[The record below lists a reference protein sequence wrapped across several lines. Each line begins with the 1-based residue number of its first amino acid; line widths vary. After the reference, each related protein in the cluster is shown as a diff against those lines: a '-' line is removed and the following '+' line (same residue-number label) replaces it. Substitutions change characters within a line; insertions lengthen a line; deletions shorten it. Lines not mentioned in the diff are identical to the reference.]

1 MQRRLFL
8 SHITKALGTTATLSA
23 FPALA
28 DSPELDFLAQDALST
43 DEDFWAQVK
52 QAYTVSSN
60 IINLNNGGVS
70 PQPKVVQE
78 TFEHYNRM
86 SNEAPSYY
94 MWRIL
99 DQGREALRSSLA
111 ELAGCSADEISIN
124 RNATEA
130 LDTVI
135 FGLKLKKGDEVV
147 LTKQDYPNMLNAWK
161 WREKRDEI
169 KLKYINLE
177 LPSEDENYLV
187 KAFTEQFTPKTKVV
201 HITHIINWNGQILPV
216 KKIAAEARKRNIL
229 VMVDGAHTF
238 AHLDFKIP
246 DLDCDFFGTSL
257 HKWLCAPFGNGLLY
271 IRKPLIASIAPMF
284 PGNEPE
290 SDDIRK
296 FEALGTRS
304 FPTEMATGKAI
315 DFHLGIGSKRK
326 MERLHYLKNYWAEK
340 ANEIPAVKVHTSLK
354 PEWACALSIFSV
366 QGKKPQEI
374 EQFLFKEKGIHTVA
388 IEWENISGVRVT
400 PHVYT
405 SLYDLDKLV
414 DGIRKL
420 AKT

>member
-8 SHITKALGTTATLSA
+8 NHLTKALGTSAALSA

-28 DSPELDFLAQDALST
+28 DSTELDFLSEDAQAT

-78 TFEHYNRM
+78 NFEHYNRL

-169 KLKYINLE
+169 KLKFINLE
-177 LPSEDENYLV
+177 LPSEDEDYLV
-187 KAFTEQFTPKTKVV
+187 KAFTDQFTSRTKVV

-229 VMVDGAHTF
+229 VLVDGAHTF

-304 FPTEMATGKAI
+304 FPTEMATGKAL
-315 DFHLGIGSKRK
+315 DFHLGIGSRRK
-326 MERLHYLKNYWAEK
+326 MERLHYLKNYWAAK
-340 ANEIPAVKVHTSLK
+340 ANEIPGVKVHTSLK

-405 SLYDLDKLV
+405 ALNDLDKLV

-420 AKT
+420 AKS

>member
-1 MQRRLFL
+1 MQRRSFL
-8 SHITKALGTTATLSA
+8 HHFSKVAGTAALLNTL
-23 FPALA
+23 PAWA
-28 DSPELDFLAQDALST
+28 DSSELDFMTADANAD
-43 DEDFWAQVK
+43 DEDFWAQIK
-52 QAYTVSSN
+52 HAYTVSPN

-70 PQPKVVQE
+70 PQPRIVQE
-78 TFEHYNRM
+78 TFEHYNRL

-111 ELAGCSADEISIN
+111 DFAGCDANELSIN

-135 FGLKLKKGDEVV
+135 FGIRLNKGDEVV

-169 KLKYINLE
+169 KLKFINLD
-177 LPSEDENYLV
+177 LPSEDEEYFV
-187 KAFTEQFTPKTKVV
+187 KAFIDQFTNKTKVV
-201 HITHIINWNGQILPV
+201 HITHMINWTGQILPV
-216 KKIAAEARKRNIL
+216 KKIADEARKRNIL
-229 VMVDGAHTF
+229 VLVDGAHTF

-246 DLDCDFFGTSL
+246 ELNCDFFGTSL
-257 HKWLCAPFGNGLLY
+257 HKWLCAPFGNGMLY
-271 IRKPLIASIAPMF
+271 IRKELIASIAPMF

-304 FPTEMATGKAI
+304 FPTELATGRAI
-315 DFHLGIGSKRK
+315 DFHLSIGSKRK
-326 MERLHYLKNYWAEK
+326 QERLHYLKNYWAEK
-340 ANEIPAVKVHTSLK
+340 AMTINGVKIQSSLK
-354 PEWACALSIFSV
+354 PEWACALSIFSM
-366 QGKKPQEI
+366 QGKKPQEV

-400 PHVYT
+400 PHVY
-405 SLYDLDKLV
+405 SSIRDLDKLV
-414 DGIRKL
+414 DGISLLSKS
-420 AKT
+420 

>member
-1 MQRRLFL
+1 MQRRSFL
-8 SHITKALGTTATLSA
+8 HHFSKIAGTAALLNTL
-23 FPALA
+23 PAWA
-28 DSPELDFLAQDALST
+28 DSSELDFMTADANAD
-43 DEDFWAQVK
+43 DEDFWAQIK
-52 QAYTVSSN
+52 HAYTVSPN

-70 PQPKVVQE
+70 PQPRIVQE
-78 TFEHYNRM
+78 TFEHYNRL

-111 ELAGCSADEISIN
+111 DLAGCDANELSIN

-135 FGLKLKKGDEVV
+135 FGIRLNKGDEVV

-161 WREKRDEI
+161 WREKRDDI
-169 KLKYINLE
+169 KLKFINLD
-177 LPSEDENYLV
+177 LPSEDEEYFV
-187 KAFTEQFTPKTKVV
+187 KAFIDQFTNKTKVV
-201 HITHIINWNGQILPV
+201 HITHMINWTGQILPV
-216 KKIAAEARKRNIL
+216 KRIADEARKRNIL
-229 VMVDGAHTF
+229 VLVDGAHTF

-246 DLDCDFFGTSL
+246 ELNCDFFGTSL
-257 HKWLCAPFGNGLLY
+257 HKWLCAPFGNGMLY
-271 IRKPLIASIAPMF
+271 IRKELIASIAPMF

-304 FPTEMATGKAI
+304 FPTELATGRAI
-315 DFHLGIGSKRK
+315 DFHLSIGSKRK
-326 MERLHYLKNYWAEK
+326 QERLHYLKNYWAEK
-340 ANEIPAVKVHTSLK
+340 AMTINGVKIQSSMK
-354 PEWACALSIFSV
+354 PEWACALSIFSM
-366 QGKKPQEI
+366 QGKKPQEV

-400 PHVYT
+400 PHVY
-405 SLYDLDKLV
+405 SSIRDLDKLV
-414 DGIRKL
+414 DGISLLSKS
-420 AKT
+420 